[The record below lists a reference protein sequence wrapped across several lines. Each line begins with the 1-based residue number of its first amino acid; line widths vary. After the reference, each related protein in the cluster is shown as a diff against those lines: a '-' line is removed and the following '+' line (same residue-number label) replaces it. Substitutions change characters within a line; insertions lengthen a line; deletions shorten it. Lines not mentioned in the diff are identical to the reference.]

1 MIEYKPADKK
11 KSMNPPSYLRY
22 LGLSMQLFVIIGGGT
37 GLGWWIDQQTE
48 MKFPLWLFIFCFL
61 AVFVGF
67 YHLWI
72 SVKND
77 R

>member
-1 MIEYKPADKK
+1 
-11 KSMNPPSYLRY
+11 
-22 LGLSMQLFVIIGGGT
+22 MQLFAIIAGGT
-37 GLGWWIDQQTE
+37 VLGWWIDQKTE
-48 MKFPLWLFIFCFL
+48 MKFPLWLLIFCFL
-61 AVFVGF
+61 SVFIAF